1 MTPVDERITLSPV
14 ETRRRRRSMA
24 RWMLAGLVA
33 CALLGCAKTH
43 QFTDTDNTVFELAA
57 SDPNLATFVS
67 MAAKSGMMERL
78 RADDPITVLAPNNNA
93 LDDLGQEHIRM
104 LMNPEGS
111 AELTELVKGF
121 VFPGAF
127 SAEDVARGKLPK
139 NLLGD
144 TISGSKATD
153 GTARVSGTGK
163 ILVSMKG
170 SNGYV
175 HVVDVIVR

>member
-1 MTPVDERITLSPV
+1 
-14 ETRRRRRSMA
+14 MA
-24 RWMLAGLVA
+24 RWMMAGLIA

-67 MAAKSGMMERL
+67 MVATSGMMERL
-78 RADDPITVLAPNNNA
+78 RADEPVTVLAPNNNA
-93 LDDLGQEHIRM
+93 LDLLGEERIRE

-111 AELTELVKGF
+111 AELSELVKGF
-121 VFPGAF
+121 VFPGSF
-127 SAEDVARGKLPK
+127 SAEDVARGKLPR
-139 NLLGD
+139 NLLGG
-144 TISGSKATD
+144 TVSGSKAAD

-170 SNGYV
+170 SNGFV
-175 HVVDVIVR
+175 HVVDVVVR

>member
-1 MTPVDERITLSPV
+1 
-14 ETRRRRRSMA
+14 
-24 RWMLAGLVA
+24 MLAGLIV

-43 QFTDTDNTVFELAA
+43 QFTDPDNTVFDLAA

-67 MAAKSGMMERL
+67 MVATSGMMERL
-78 RADDPITVLAPNNNA
+78 RADEPVTVLAPNNNA
-93 LDDLGQEHIRM
+93 LDVLGQERIRQ
-104 LMNPEGS
+104 LMNPEGA
-111 AELTELVKGF
+111 AELGELVKGF

-127 SAEDVARGKLPK
+127 SAEDVARGKLSR
-139 NLLGD
+139 NLLGG
-144 TISGSKATD
+144 TVSGSKATD